1 MSNELLRPW
10 QSDTTTVAVSAVL
23 GLLLYF
29 QGFDVAFAADF
40 SEALLRDSKLNLQL
54 RSYYLNRDKSNA
66 TDSESW
72 AGGGW
77 LEYRSGWAYDTFA
90 LGLTQ
95 YTSQKLYGPA
105 DKDGAALLAPGQQSY
120 SVLGE
125 AYASI
130 KFFEQIFSL
139 GRFLLDTHE
148 ENPQDSR
155 MTPRTFEGAT
165 LSGKFGIVE
174 YIAGYTTKMKQRNSN
189 DFVDVAT
196 IAGAPSNVHEPKLS
210 ISMHVKPDENL
221 IFSLSSYRIKDV
233 LASSYLDASHTIPMG
248 DDAKLRLNAQYLYQ
262 SSTGDNLL
270 TGSSFFTDTAG
281 LKIDWLQGPF
291 ALSGILMKTD
301 SGAAYRTPFGSWQG
315 YTCRMITN
323 FNRAG
328 EQVWA
333 VDAAMSFDRMGVTG
347 LSMNA
352 SITYGDHAINAATGS
367 ALPNN
372 TEYNFSADYSFSAS
386 TWPHWLQ
393 PLQIKASSGLLE
405 QQLNGTSET
414 VAENRLVFN
423 YKAELK

>member
-1 MSNELLRPW
+1 MNNDLLW
-10 QSDTTTVAVSAVL
+10 LKQLTVYSTYVRAVA
-23 GLLLYF
+23 GLLLYI
-29 QGFDVAFAADF
+29 QGLDVAFAADF
-40 SEALLRDSKLNLQL
+40 SEALFRDSKLNLQL

-77 LEYRSGWAYDTFA
+77 LEYRSGWAHDTFA

-125 AYASI
+125 AYASV
-130 KFFEQIFSL
+130 KFNEQILSL
-139 GRFLLDTHE
+139 GRFVLDTHE

-155 MTPRTFEGAT
+155 MTPRTFEGAA
-165 LSGKFGIVE
+165 LSGKFGMVE
-174 YIAGYTTKMKQRNSN
+174 YIAGYITKMKQRNSD

-196 IAGAPSNVHEPKLS
+196 VAGAPGNVHEPKLS

-221 IFSLSSYRIKDV
+221 IFSLSSYRVKDV
-233 LASSYLDASHTIPMG
+233 LASTYLDASHTIKMG
-248 DDAKLRLNAQYLYQ
+248 DDAKLRLNAQYMLQ

-270 TGSSFFTDTAG
+270 TESSFSTDSAGVKVDWQQGAFT
-281 LKIDWLQGPF
+281 
-291 ALSGILMKTD
+291 LSGILMKTD
-301 SGAAYRTPFGSWQG
+301 PGAAYRTPYGSWQG

-328 EQVWA
+328 EQVRA

-352 SITYGDHAINAATGS
+352 SITYGDQAINAADGS
-367 ALPNN
+367 ALSNN
-372 TEYNFSADYSFSAS
+372 TEYNFSADYRFSAA
-386 TWPHWLQ
+386 TWPAWLQ

-405 QQLNGTSET
+405 QRLNCSTET
-414 VAENRLVFN
+414 VTENRLIFN